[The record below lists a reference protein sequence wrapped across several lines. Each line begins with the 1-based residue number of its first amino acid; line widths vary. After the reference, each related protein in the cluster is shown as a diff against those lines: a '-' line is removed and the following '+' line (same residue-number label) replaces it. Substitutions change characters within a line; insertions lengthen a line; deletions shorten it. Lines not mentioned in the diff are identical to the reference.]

1 MPAFTI
7 PISKPA
13 LMAWYKNAE
22 CMASLTGSFPL
33 KEKDI
38 FEQSNIFDAVMWGMK
53 LSAYSNK
60 LKEKDNQNDRSK

>member
-1 MPAFTI
+1 MKTKELELI
-7 PISKPA
+7 QQQI
-13 LMAWYKNAE
+13 
-22 CMASLTGSFPL
+22 

>member
-1 MPAFTI
+1 MRSLDVRVWEDDVKTKELE
-7 PISKPA
+7 PI
-13 LMAWYKNAE
+13 E
-22 CMASLTGSFPL
+22 QQI

-38 FEQSNIFDAVMWGMK
+38 FEQSSIFDAVMWGMK